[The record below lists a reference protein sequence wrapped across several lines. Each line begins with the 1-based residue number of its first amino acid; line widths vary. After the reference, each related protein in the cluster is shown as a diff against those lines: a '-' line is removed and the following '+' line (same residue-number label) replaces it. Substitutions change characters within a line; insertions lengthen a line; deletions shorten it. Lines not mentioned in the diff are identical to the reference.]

1 MTAGK
6 FIPST
11 MKNSKIYQFISQ
23 KYDLLNLPPAA
34 RIEHLKDNQGISD
47 VDPGPG
53 KAIDEAVEWICSAQD
68 FSLQDDG
75 GVARHYSLLT
85 GWSSSYPETTG
96 YIIPTLLD
104 QAYRTNNDLL
114 RQRARRMLDWLVDIQ
129 MPTGAFKG
137 GMVDQHP
144 SAPVVFNTGQILL
157 GLARGVVE
165 FGEAYRMPLIKA
177 ADWLVQVQ
185 DADGCWRKFSSPF
198 AAAGEKTYDTHV
210 AWGLLAAAHVDKKK
224 AYSHA
229 ALNNV
234 RWALSWQK
242 DNGWLDK
249 CCILDVENPLTHTL
263 GYALRG
269 VLEAYRFSQDD
280 TLLDGA
286 VRTADGLLSA
296 LQPDGF
302 LPGRF
307 DPNWQATVPWV
318 CLTGSVQIALCWFM
332 LYEIT
337 GDEKYRTAARDVNRY
352 VRRTLNLNGSSATR
366 GGIKGSFPV
375 SGGYCPYEYI
385 NWACKFFIDANL
397 AELAINQ

>member
-1 MTAGK
+1 
-6 FIPST
+6 
-11 MKNSKIYQFISQ
+11 
-23 KYDLLNLPPAA
+23 
-34 RIEHLKDNQGISD
+34 
-47 VDPGPG
+47 
-53 KAIDEAVEWICSAQD
+53 
-68 FSLQDDG
+68 
-75 GVARHYSLLT
+75 
-85 GWSSSYPETTG
+85 
-96 YIIPTLLD
+96 
-104 QAYRTNNDLL
+104 
-114 RQRARRMLDWLVDIQ
+114 
-129 MPTGAFKG
+129 
-137 GMVDQHP
+137 
-144 SAPVVFNTGQILL
+144 
-157 GLARGVVE
+157 
-165 FGEAYRMPLIKA
+165 
-177 ADWLVQVQ
+177 
-185 DADGCWRKFSSPF
+185 
-198 AAAGEKTYDTHV
+198 
-210 AWGLLAAAHVDKKK
+210 
-224 AYSHA
+224 
-229 ALNNV
+229 
-234 RWALSWQK
+234 
-242 DNGWLDK
+242 
-249 CCILDVENPLTHTL
+249 LDVENPLTHTL

-352 VRRTLNLNGSSATR
+352 ARRTMNLNGSSATR

-397 AELAINQ
+397 VELSLG